1 MIQLP
6 HNCRYYLDQCRDYA
20 FKGDYVHALRMLYLA
35 QTYADNSDDEYEC
48 YAEKLNIFDALGMD
62 TEAVCY
68 ESIAKQAFGEEMY
81 AVLVNKALARKDME
95 LAAYYLELYN
105 DEQDG
110 DLPEITPSDSADG
123 DKITLPVEKLLEEA
137 SAVERAGRIR
147 PVNGEEELINAEL
160 KRVLEAAAMGK
171 LTAGHVQGLMDI
183 VTDNKEMNERICRVL
198 SQCAEVIKKEAALE
212 IYRHL
217 SGRVRDIPL
226 VICDAC
232 INPVVREDR
241 QLWEKYD
248 KMLMEFTSAG
258 VSKENAA
265 LKRMAALAL
274 VEHGHANE
282 ALEVLKECDTSLADI
297 FARRVYISALL
308 MTANGEEEALSL
320 LEDSLLLQE
329 EDDRIV
335 WEFYRKYGKDR
346 CFEHYNCPFF
356 SVKES
361 VMNDAANMT
370 PEEAEEMMG
379 TVYGRYMFEDLA
391 HCASYRNT
399 PLSDETMVEFICL
412 YTDNHPQAA
421 LELLYNHNIS
431 SRIKRTI
438 LHRFIY
444 YFDVYDV
451 KKHVFMTSVDRMIT
465 VEDYGYVYR
474 NDLIFGEEFD
484 EWNDRIRA
492 AMCTAAVDCCFY
504 NNYEEGEIYEAMK
517 KVYDTMREKHIL
529 AAFKT
534 IYRAVVLALNPHLED
549 FYNITGMTEA
559 DKDKVLAV
567 ARKFDLGVIVTA
579 PGSDQF

>member
-1 MIQLP
+1 
-6 HNCRYYLDQCRDYA
+6 
-20 FKGDYVHALRMLYLA
+20 
-35 QTYADNSDDEYEC
+35 
-48 YAEKLNIFDALGMD
+48 
-62 TEAVCY
+62 
-68 ESIAKQAFGEEMY
+68 
-81 AVLVNKALARKDME
+81 
-95 LAAYYLELYN
+95 
-105 DEQDG
+105 
-110 DLPEITPSDSADG
+110 
-123 DKITLPVEKLLEEA
+123 
-137 SAVERAGRIR
+137 
-147 PVNGEEELINAEL
+147 
-160 KRVLEAAAMGK
+160 
-171 LTAGHVQGLMDI
+171 
-183 VTDNKEMNERICRVL
+183 
-198 SQCAEVIKKEAALE
+198 
-212 IYRHL
+212 
-217 SGRVRDIPL
+217 
-226 VICDAC
+226 
-232 INPVVREDR
+232 
-241 QLWEKYD
+241 
-248 KMLMEFTSAG
+248 
-258 VSKENAA
+258 
-265 LKRMAALAL
+265 
-274 VEHGHANE
+274 
-282 ALEVLKECDTSLADI
+282 
-297 FARRVYISALL
+297 
-308 MTANGEEEALSL
+308 
-320 LEDSLLLQE
+320 
-329 EDDRIV
+329 
-335 WEFYRKYGKDR
+335 
-346 CFEHYNCPFF
+346 
-356 SVKES
+356 
-361 VMNDAANMT
+361 
-370 PEEAEEMMG
+370 MG

-534 IYRAVVLALNPHLED
+534 IYRAVVLALNPRLED